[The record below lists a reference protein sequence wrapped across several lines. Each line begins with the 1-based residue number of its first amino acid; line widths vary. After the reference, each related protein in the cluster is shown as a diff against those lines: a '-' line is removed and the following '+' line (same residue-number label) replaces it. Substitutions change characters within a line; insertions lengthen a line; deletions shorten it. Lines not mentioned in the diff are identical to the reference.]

1 MSVAMVDLGEAP
13 AQSSDRRRAVAVV
26 AALALLSALIF
37 PIMMLPLPSSYAI
50 FAIVIALSISGIAIT
65 AVLLWAQARVTESV
79 PLAMLAVGYQ
89 LTAAVM
95 LPYLF
100 FYRGLWPQ
108 LSGFI
113 SADTQSSPW
122 LWVEWHTLFVGSA
135 LAYYIARQRRLTV
148 RDADAFGRLQ
158 QRMLWFGTALFV
170 LTVPVLIWF
179 DGLPLLSTD
188 SGFTPLFST
197 ISYALIF
204 ALLVTMA
211 FGFRTSRLRSVL
223 DLWVGVA
230 CLSMCADITLQHFS
244 RQFSAGWYASRVGI
258 LIAANAVLWV
268 LLFQTA
274 MIYAQLVVTA
284 ERLRNESLTDVLT
297 GLSNRR
303 AFDQRFV
310 EMMRDCVREERPV
323 ALLMIDVDNFK
334 AYNDAFGHQVGDDC
348 LRAIGATLMNNA
360 ARARD
365 LVARFGGEEL
375 AVIMPGVDL
384 AGAIVVAERMRAA
397 VEGAAMTQGVGA
409 THPVVTISVG
419 VTATRDPA
427 RTNVEDLVSNADLA
441 LYNAKH
447 AGRNRV
453 VEMGEPV
460 AALSLPDA

>member
-13 AQSSDRRRAVAVV
+13 AQPSDRRRAVAIV
-26 AALALLSALIF
+26 AVLALLSLLVF
-37 PIMMLPLPSSYAI
+37 PVITQPLASSYAI
-50 FAIVIALSISGIAIT
+50 FAIVIALSISAIAIT
-65 AVLLWAQARVTESV
+65 AVLLWAQAQVTESV
-79 PLAMLAVGYQ
+79 PLAVLAVGYQ

-95 LPYLF
+95 LPYMF

-108 LSGFI
+108 LSGWI

-122 LWVEWHTLFVGSA
+122 LWVEWHALFIGSA
-135 LAYYIARQRRLTV
+135 LAYYFARERKLAVRNAGTFKRLQRRL
-148 RDADAFGRLQ
+148 
-158 QRMLWFGTALFV
+158 LWFGSALFV
-170 LTVPVLIWF
+170 LTVPALVWI
-179 DGLPLLSTD
+179 DGLPILTSGG
-188 SGFTPLFST
+188 GFTPLFST
-197 ISYALIF
+197 ISYALIL
-204 ALLVTMA
+204 AVVATMVY
-211 FGFRTSRLRSVL
+211 GFRTSRFRSVL

-230 CLSMCADITLQHFS
+230 CLSMFADITLQHYS
-244 RQFSAGWYASRVGI
+244 RQFTAGWYASRVGI

-310 EMMRDCVREERPV
+310 EMMRDCAREKRPV

-348 LRAIGATLMNNA
+348 LRAIGAILMNNA

-384 AGAIVVAERMRAA
+384 AGAMVVAERMRAA
-397 VEGAAMTQGVGA
+397 VEAAAMTQGVGA
-409 THPVVTISVG
+409 AHPVVTISIG

-427 RTNVEDLVSNADLA
+427 RTNVEDLISNADLA
-441 LYNAKH
+441 LYKAKD

-453 VEMGEPV
+453 VELGEPV

>member
-1 MSVAMVDLGEAP
+1 MVDLGEAP
-13 AQSSDRRRAVAVV
+13 AQSSDRRRAVAIV
-26 AALALLSALIF
+26 AVLALLSVLVF
-37 PIMMLPLPSSYAI
+37 PVIMQPLASSYAI
-50 FAIVIALSISGIAIT
+50 FAIVIALSISAIAIT

-79 PLAMLAVGYQ
+79 PLAVLAVGYQ
-89 LTAAVM
+89 LTAVVM
-95 LPYLF
+95 LPYMF

-108 LSGFI
+108 LSGWI
-113 SADTQSSPW
+113 SAAAQSSPW
-122 LWVEWHTLFVGSA
+122 LWVEWHALFIGSA
-135 LAYYIARQRRLTV
+135 LAYYVARDRRLTV
-148 RDADAFGRLQ
+148 RDADAFKSLQ
-158 QRMLWFGTALFV
+158 RGLLWFASALFV
-170 LTVPVLIWF
+170 LTVPALIWI
-179 DGLPLLSTD
+179 DDLPILSAN
-188 SGFTPLFST
+188 GRFTPLFST
-197 ISYALIF
+197 ISYALIV
-204 ALLVTMA
+204 AVVATIL
-211 FGFRTSRLRSVL
+211 FGFRTSRFRSVL

-230 CLSMCADITLQHFS
+230 CLSMFADITLQHFS

-310 EMMRDCVREERPV
+310 EMMRDCAREKRPV

-397 VEGAAMTQGVGA
+397 VEGTAMTQGVGA

-419 VTATRDPA
+419 VTATRDAA

-441 LYNAKH
+441 LYNAKF

>member
-1 MSVAMVDLGEAP
+1 
-13 AQSSDRRRAVAVV
+13 
-26 AALALLSALIF
+26 
-37 PIMMLPLPSSYAI
+37 
-50 FAIVIALSISGIAIT
+50 
-65 AVLLWAQARVTESV
+65 
-79 PLAMLAVGYQ
+79 
-89 LTAAVM
+89 
-95 LPYLF
+95 
-100 FYRGLWPQ
+100 
-108 LSGFI
+108 
-113 SADTQSSPW
+113 
-122 LWVEWHTLFVGSA
+122 
-135 LAYYIARQRRLTV
+135 
-148 RDADAFGRLQ
+148 
-158 QRMLWFGTALFV
+158 
-170 LTVPVLIWF
+170 
-179 DGLPLLSTD
+179 
-188 SGFTPLFST
+188 
-197 ISYALIF
+197 
-204 ALLVTMA
+204 MA

-230 CLSMCADITLQHFS
+230 CLAMFADLTFQHYS
-244 RQFSAGWYASRVGI
+244 AQFTAGWYASRVGI
-258 LIAANAVLWV
+258 LIAANVVLWV

-310 EMMRDCVREERPV
+310 EMMRDCAREKRPV

-348 LRAIGATLMNNA
+348 LRAIAAILMNNA

-384 AGAIVVAERMRAA
+384 AGAMVVAERMRAA
-397 VEGAAMTQGVGA
+397 VEAAAMTQGVGA
-409 THPVVTISVG
+409 MHPVVTVSIG

-441 LYNAKH
+441 LYNAKD